1 MGTADVD
8 VVLPAGSDM
17 VVRLD
22 TPIEIRRT
30 IT

>member
-1 MGTADVD
+1 